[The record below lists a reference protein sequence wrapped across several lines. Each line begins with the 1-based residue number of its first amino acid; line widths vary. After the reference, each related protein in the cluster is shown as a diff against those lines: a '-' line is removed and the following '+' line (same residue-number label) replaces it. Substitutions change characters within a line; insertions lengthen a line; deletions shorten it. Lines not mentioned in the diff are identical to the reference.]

1 MFFKKRNTYEMNVDT
16 ANAILQN
23 VFAAE
28 DKTPNMLSFDKIVLR
43 QKANT
48 RFYDKI
54 LRVLLLVLTLSFLSP
69 LVIVP
74 VANLFY
80 HPAEQS
86 QAVLLDNYVKDNCLY
101 IQLGNTGILFEE
113 AYMETLD
120 GTRYPVISYEDKT
133 CTLCFPYPENT
144 ESNIYIPVEDGTVL
158 HLLLT
163 PQ

>member
-28 DKTPNMLSFDKIVLR
+28 DKTPNTLSFDKIVLR

-69 LVIVP
+69 LVLSLIHIS
-74 VANLFY
+74 LFTY
-80 HPAEQS
+80 HFPKVMESESISSSSGRAGG
-86 QAVLLDNYVKDNCLY
+86 YLY
-101 IQLGNTGILFEE
+101 NRRSRKSGSV
-113 AYMETLD
+113 
-120 GTRYPVISYEDKT
+120 R
-133 CTLCFPYPENT
+133 
-144 ESNIYIPVEDGTVL
+144 
-158 HLLLT
+158 
-163 PQ
+163 